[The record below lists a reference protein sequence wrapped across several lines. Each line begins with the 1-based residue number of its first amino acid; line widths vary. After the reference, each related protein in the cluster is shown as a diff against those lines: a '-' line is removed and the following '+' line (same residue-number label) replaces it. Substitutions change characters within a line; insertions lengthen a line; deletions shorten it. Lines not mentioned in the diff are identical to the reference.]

1 MPQNNLIEFQN
12 RFRSLQNISRAILKP
27 ILKNP
32 KFNFFYTIAN
42 NMFNVVDKKYLEY
55 CCVDKVSLDK
65 ECKQGNV
72 YFVSY
77 NSATSFY
84 LNNNKQYIIE
94 KINTLFGYGA
104 VMNLFV
110 KEVPTIVKRKAVKK
124 VENNDVVLCVDI
136 KDSKLKQAL
145 LNLGRTI

>member
-1 MPQNNLIEFQN
+1 M
-12 RFRSLQNISRAILKP
+12 
-27 ILKNP
+27 
-32 KFNFFYTIAN
+32 
-42 NMFNVVDKKYLEY
+42 
-55 CCVDKVSLDK
+55 
-65 ECKQGNV
+65 